1 MIELEKV
8 KPLLP
13 DNVYNQL
20 LDVCIK
26 YDIVTPLRLCH
37 FLAQCSHESQGFSR
51 IEENLNYSFDALLRV
66 FPKYFDINNVEKYA
80 HNRVAIASRVYANRM
95 GNGSEQS
102 QDGWKY
108 RGRGY
113 IQLTGKNNYS
123 AFNDTVNDN
132 LMAYPNLV
140 STKYAMES
148 AAWFWNSRK
157 LNSVADQGPD
167 QNVIAEVTKVVNG
180 GYKGLE
186 DRQNKFDR
194 FYNAYS

>member
-1 MIELEKV
+1 MIELDKA

-26 YDIVTPLRLCH
+26 YDITTPLRLCH
-37 FLAQCSHESQGFSR
+37 FLAQCSHESKGFER
-51 IEENLNYSFDALLRV
+51 VEENLNYSFDALLRV

-95 GNGSEQS
+95 GNGTEQS

-113 IQLTGKNNYS
+113 IQLTGKDNYS

-132 LMAYPNLV
+132 LLAYPNLV
-140 STKYAMES
+140 STKYAIES

-157 LNSVADQGPD
+157 LNSIADKGSD
-167 QNVIAEVTKVVNG
+167 QNVISEVTKVING

-194 FYNAYS
+194 FYNTYS